1 MRGFLWEKQR
11 GFMVHALIGYW
22 PLMLENRSQ
31 LFIAAKNK
39 SLSWTATDNR
49 GTKAIFAA
57 RIILGSFFRRE
68 STSGFDV
75 IRGGI
80 LTLSESK
87 LPRYE
92 ME

>member
-1 MRGFLWEKQR
+1 MGGFLWEKLR
-11 GFMVHALIGYW
+11 GSMVHRLIGYW
-22 PLMLENRSQ
+22 PLMLKNRSHP
-31 LFIAAKNK
+31 FITAKNK
-39 SLSWTATDNR
+39 SLSWSTTDNK
-49 GTKAIFAA
+49 GTKAIFA
-57 RIILGSFFRRE
+57 GSFSRRE

-87 LPRYE
+87 LPGYE

>member
-1 MRGFLWEKQR
+1 MGGFLLEKRR
-11 GFMVHALIGYW
+11 GSMVHGLIGYW

-31 LFIAAKNK
+31 PFIAAKNK
-39 SLSWTATDNR
+39 SLSWSATNNR
-49 GTKAIFAA
+49 GTKAIFTG
-57 RIILGSFFRRE
+57 RIVLGSFSKRE
-68 STSGFDV
+68 SAGGFDA

-87 LPRYE
+87 LPGYE